1 MLLRLMRDHLRPY
14 KGWLGAI
21 VLLQLVAT
29 GAMLYLPS
37 LNADI
42 IDKGVVRGDTS
53 YVVHT
58 GALML
63 AVSLAQAVCA
73 VAAAWFGAHVSM
85 AFGRDVR
92 RNVFAQVGRFSA
104 REVTLIG
111 APSLITRATNDVQQV
126 QMLTMLTCTMAVQ
139 IPILMVGSI
148 AMAMHVDLAMSWLV
162 AVVVPVLAVLI
173 GLVVSRMVPYFR
185 LVQERLDAV
194 NKVLREQITGIRVVR
209 AFVREPLETERFA
222 KANQDLTH
230 VSLKAGNWMAAMF
243 PIVMLVANGASVAL
257 IWFGG
262 HSIADGSMQPGALT
276 AFLSYLMQIV
286 MSVMMGTFML
296 MQVPRSAV
304 CADRITEV
312 LDTDSSVVPSQSPV
326 TELTV
331 HGHLDLEGVSL
342 TYPGAEQPV
351 LRDVSFSARPGQTVA
366 VIGSTGAGKTTL
378 INLIPRLLD
387 ATAGSVKVDGVDVRD
402 LDEEVLWATL
412 GLIPQKAF
420 LFTGTVGSNLRQGR
434 PEATDEELWEALRIA
449 QGEDFVRA
457 MPEQLDTPIA
467 QGGTN
472 VSGGQR
478 QRLAIARALVR
489 RPEIYL
495 FDDAFSALDLAT
507 DARLRAALKPVT
519 VDATVVIVA
528 QRIATIR
535 DADLILV
542 LDDGEIVGRGTHDE
556 LVAGN
561 PTYQE
566 IAASQGIGENE
577 EAVA

>member
-1 MLLRLMRDHLRPY
+1 MLLRLMRGHLKPY
-14 KGWLGAI
+14 KGWLISI

-42 IDKGVVRGDTS
+42 INKGVIKGDTG
-53 YVVHT
+53 YIL
-58 GALML
+58 GAGGLML
-63 AVSLAQAVCA
+63 GVSLAQAICSVS
-73 VAAAWFGAHVSM
+73 AAWFGAHVSM
-85 AFGRDVR
+85 AFGRDLR
-92 RNVFAQVGRFSA
+92 GAVFHRVGGFSA
-104 REVTLIG
+104 REVTTFG

-148 AMAMHVDLAMSWLV
+148 IMAVHVNAGMSWLV
-162 AVVVPVLAVLI
+162 AVVVPILAI
-173 GLVVSRMVPYFR
+173 LVGIVVTRMVPHFR
-185 LVQERLDAV
+185 KVQERLDAV

-222 KANQDLTH
+222 VANDALTD
-230 VSLKAGNWMAAMF
+230 VSLKAGNWMATMF
-243 PIVMLVANGASVAL
+243 PIVMLVANGASIAL
-257 IWFGG
+257 IWFGS
-262 HSIADGSMQPGALT
+262 HRIAAGTMLPGDLT

-296 MQVPRSAV
+296 MMVPRSAV
-304 CADRITEV
+304 CADRIGVV
-312 LDTDSSVVPSQSPV
+312 LDTDSSVVPPARPV
-326 TELTV
+326 TSV
-331 HGHLDLEGVSL
+331 GVAGHLDFEGVAL

-351 LRDVSFSARPGQTVA
+351 LRDVTFSARPGQTVA
-366 VIGSTGAGKTTL
+366 IIGSTGAGKTTL
-378 INLIPRLLD
+378 VNLVPRLLD
-387 ATAGSVKVDGVDVRD
+387 ATEGRVLVDGVDVRD
-402 LDEEVLWATL
+402 LDEELLWSRL

-420 LFTGTVGSNLRQGR
+420 LFSGTVASNLRQGK
-434 PEATDEELWEALRIA
+434 PDATDDELWEALRIA

-457 MPEQLDTPIA
+457 MPEQLDAPIA

-507 DARLRAALKPVT
+507 DARLRAALRPET
-519 VDATVVIVA
+519 RDATVVIVA

-542 LDDGEIVGRGTHDE
+542 LDDGVVVGRGTHDE
-556 LVAGN
+556 LMADD

-566 IAASQGIGENE
+566 IAASQGIGDE